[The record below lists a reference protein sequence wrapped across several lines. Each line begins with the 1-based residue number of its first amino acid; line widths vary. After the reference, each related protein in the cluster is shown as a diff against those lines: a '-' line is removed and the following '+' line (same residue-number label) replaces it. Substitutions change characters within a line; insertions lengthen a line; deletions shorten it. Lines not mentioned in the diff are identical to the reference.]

1 MTHRDRV
8 GGPLGRRGAAG
19 DAGHH
24 QGFPTPAPIRPLPVR
39 PRDRNGGF
47 PRLSAAHSFQTGPMA
62 CDAPHRRTMHSWPKT
77 LGSRL
82 YGLLSA
88 LLGIR
93 RNPVSDQAAKSLFI
107 PSC

>member
-1 MTHRDRV
+1 MRGIIKAFRRPHRFARCRFAHAT
-8 GGPLGRRGAAG
+8 GTAAS
-19 DAGHH
+19 
-24 QGFPTPAPIRPLPVR
+24 QGFRP
-39 PRDRNGGF
+39 
-47 PRLSAAHSFQTGPMA
+47 AHSFQTGPMA
-62 CDAPHRRTMHSWPKT
+62 CDAPHRRTMRSWPKT

-93 RNPVSDQAAKSLFI
+93 RIPVSDQAAKSLFI